1 MDVSYFAVLALL
13 PQSSKCTEL
22 TETKRDG
29 RDGVI
34 LLFKAGESIPVATW
48 SVKKVNHRSFT
59 CELLIY
65 LFFYHT
71 SITKDFILQPF
82 ECLSFFKI

>member
-1 MDVSYFAVLALL
+1 MDVSYFVVLALL
-13 PQSSKCTEL
+13 LQSSKCTEL
-22 TETKRDG
+22 TETKRDR

-34 LLFKAGESIPVATW
+34 LLFKAGEPIPMATW
-48 SVKKVNHRSFT
+48 SVKKVNRRSFT

-71 SITKDFILQPF
+71 SIMKDFILQPF
-82 ECLSFFKI
+82 ECPSFFKM

>member
-34 LLFKAGESIPVATW
+34 LLFKAGEPIPVAT
-48 SVKKVNHRSFT
+48 
-59 CELLIY
+59 
-65 LFFYHT
+65 
-71 SITKDFILQPF
+71 
-82 ECLSFFKI
+82 

>member
-1 MDVSYFAVLALL
+1 MDVSYFVVLALL

-34 LLFKAGESIPVATW
+34 LLFKAGEPIPVATW
-48 SVKKVNHRSFT
+48 SVKKVNHSHLRVSCLFI
-59 CELLIY
+59 C
-65 LFFYHT
+65 FFYHT